1 MERETVQIFIKKIDD
16 LKELLYQIETERD
29 GITTFKQI
37 LQREKNA
44 LQIKVYELESNIE
57 DITDRWKNDMKKAK
71 NNLQKVTFD
80 FEDQIEQ
87 LKKESIELHDIFA

>member
-80 FEDQIEQ
+80 LEDQIEQ